1 MPTFLGKSHSLDRFK
16 CDLCGNTFPKA
27 LINEHHMIKQANG
40 GKDTHEN
47 IIRLDVNCHSAVHQT
62 EAALKNKK
70 RRGSV
75 GDLVSALFPQ
85 NVVAQ
90 KRCMELAVTAA
101 LEGETDNSHL
111 DYTAFDS
118 DELVHLTPT
127 RVPPRIKVLVMRLV
141 KELRNPKTGKRLG
154 VSSYLSGLVEAD
166 LRRRG
171 ML

>member
-1 MPTFLGKSHSLDRFK
+1 MPTFLHKSHSLDRFK
-16 CDLCGNTFPKA
+16 CDLCGKTFPKA
-27 LINEHHMIKQANG
+27 LIHEHHVIKQANG
-40 GKDTHEN
+40 GRDTNEN
-47 IIRLDVNCHSAVHQT
+47 VIRLDVTCHSAVHQT
-62 EAALKNKK
+62 EMALKNKS

-75 GDLVSALFPQ
+75 GDLVSVLFPQ

-101 LEGETDNSHL
+101 LGGGGDKTQP
-111 DYTAFDS
+111 DYAAFDS

-141 KELRNPKTGKRLG
+141 KELRSPKSGKRLG
-154 VSSYLSGLVEAD
+154 VSSYIRGLIEAD